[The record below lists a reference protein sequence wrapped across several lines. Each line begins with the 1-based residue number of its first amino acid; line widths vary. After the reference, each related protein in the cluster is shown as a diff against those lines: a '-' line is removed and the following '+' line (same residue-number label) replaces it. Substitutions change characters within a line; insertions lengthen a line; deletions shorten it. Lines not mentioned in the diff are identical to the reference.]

1 MSSISRDLPQTFE
14 DRYEAL
20 GFARNKRDSIPAA
33 NNPLTA
39 ATNNRLDAIWLDI
52 NTKRTALIN
61 AKATYNGNTV
71 AKNTAGAALRLLNSH
86 FIQVFNFGVA
96 RGKYPKAH
104 RDYYTLPVE
113 DSPLPDFKKDSDALK
128 WGNYIVDGD
137 ALRMAA
143 GGLPMSNPDAV
154 EMNVAKTTFSTLFTN
169 QSTYKDALDNAQEAL
184 EAIEPETDKV
194 IKKIWDELE
203 AYYNEET
210 DESRRENMREWGVVY
225 VTTGNPKVLSG
236 TVTYNGAPGAGLV
249 VRFKRGKNKTTAN
262 AAGAY
267 SLNTSLM
274 GNYKIVI
281 EKLDEFDEVVKS
293 WEFEITLPESGDRTE
308 NFTVND

>member
-1 MSSISRDLPQTFE
+1 MSSINRDLPQTFE

-33 NNPLTA
+33 DNPLTA
-39 ATNNRLDAIWLDI
+39 ATNNRLDAIWTDI

-71 AKNTAGAALRLLNSH
+71 AKNTAGTALRLLNSH

-113 DSPLPDFKKDSDALK
+113 DSPLPDFTKDKDAIK

-137 ALRMAA
+137 ALRIAA

-154 EMNVAKTTFSTLFTN
+154 EMNVAKTAFNTLFTN
-169 QSTYKDALDNAQEAL
+169 QSTFKDAMDNAQEAL

-194 IKKIWDELE
+194 IRKIWDEIE
-203 AYYNEET
+203 THYNEESE
-210 DESRRENMREWGVVY
+210 ESRRDNCREWGVVY
-225 VTTGNPKVLSG
+225 ITVGNPKVLSG
-236 TVTYNGAPGAGLV
+236 TVTYNGAPGAGLQ
-249 VRFKRGKNKTTAN
+249 VRFKRGRNISVVA
-262 AAGAY
+262 AAGGY
-267 SLNTSLM
+267 SLSTNLM
-274 GNYKIVI
+274 GAQKIVI
-281 EKLDEFDEVVKS
+281 EKLDENDDVIKT
-293 WEFEITLPESGDRTE
+293 WEFEITLNESGDKTE